1 MLLQPPL
8 SISHLMLWILGSAI
22 ILGGYR
28 LFEIGEGRPE
38 GVKLVR
44 QVYMMAGSFVN
55 GAQVAALFIFVA
67 RLFTRKGPL
76 PREPGHWLLF
86 KSGASCVI
94 GWGTLGLARWI
105 IPDDTANMGLIG
117 ISIFIIATYSPA
129 VLFLLV
135 ALLMQRGEWLWR
147 AFFGILCLSSSI
159 NVLLGAL
166 MLAENA
172 FLDDSQFLGGIWGTT
187 LYFQWISW
195 EVWIVEVPMLVCL
208 CGLLLLDF
216 RAGKRRD
223 WMHFAGV
230 IAEAAVVVLSLAA
243 HFAYAY
249 VLRS

>member
-1 MLLQPPL
+1 
-8 SISHLMLWILGSAI
+8 MLWILGSAI

-28 LFEIGEGRPE
+28 LFEIPEDLPE
-38 GVKLVR
+38 GVNLVR
-44 QVYMMAGSFVN
+44 QVYMIAGSFVN
-55 GAQVAALFIFVA
+55 GAQVAALFIFAA
-67 RLFTRKGPL
+67 RLYTRKGPL

-105 IPDDTANMGLIG
+105 IPNDTANMGLIG
-117 ISIFIIATYSPA
+117 ISIFIIAISSPA
-129 VLFLLV
+129 ALFSLV

-147 AFFGILCLSSSI
+147 TFFGVLCLTSVI

-166 MLAENA
+166 MLVENV
-172 FLDDSQFLGGIWGTT
+172 FLDDSQFLGGTWGTT
-187 LYFQWISW
+187 LYFQWSSL
-195 EVWIVEVPMLVCL
+195 EVWIVDVPLLVCL

-223 WMHFAGV
+223 WMHFVGV
-230 IAEAAVVVLSLAA
+230 AAEAAVMVLSLAA